1 MKTFAR
7 SFAAFAA
14 FAGLVAGSIGVEAAQ
29 VHVRPVNVQ
38 VMAPAAASRLT
49 LKNLGR
55 APITAQVR
63 VFRWIQKDGRDQL
76 LPTRE
81 VVASPPL
88 LRLRPGRENVV
99 RIVRTV
105 KRAVRGEESYRL
117 IVDEIPDRRK
127 VKQGVV
133 FAVRYSIPVFFTAR
147 NAKPPKL
154 SWQAQKK
161 GRRLIIRVR
170 NLGDKHARLSD
181 MTISAAG
188 GGVIARMKGLAGYVL
203 GKSSMAWVVS
213 ARRIPATLVIRGKRQ
228 NGPFTA
234 KVRVR

>member
-14 FAGLVAGSIGVEAAQ
+14 FAGLAAGSIGVEAAQ

-49 LKNLGR
+49 LKNMGR
-55 APITAQVR
+55 EPITAQVR

-81 VVASPPL
+81 VVTSPPL

-154 SWQAQKK
+154 SWDAQRK
-161 GRRLIIRVR
+161 GRRLIIRAR

-203 GKSSMAWVVS
+203 GKSSKAWVVS

-228 NGPFTA
+228 NGPFTT